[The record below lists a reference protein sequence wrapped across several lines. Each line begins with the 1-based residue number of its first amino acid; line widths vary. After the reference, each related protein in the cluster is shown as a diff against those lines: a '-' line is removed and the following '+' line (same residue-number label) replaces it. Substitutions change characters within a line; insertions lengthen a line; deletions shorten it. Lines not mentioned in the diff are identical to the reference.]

1 MARPLEVLAVVGTR
15 PEAVKTAPVVNVL
28 RASRAFRVRLLS
40 TGQHRE
46 LLEGALAA
54 FGLAPDVDL
63 RIMRARQTLN
73 GVLSAVVKGVD
84 AELARRAPDLV
95 LVQGDTTS
103 ALGAALAAF
112 HRRVPVSHLEAG
124 LRSGDLAAPFPEEM
138 NRGAVDRLAS
148 VLLAPTPLAARRLLA
163 EGADPRAVYTTG
175 NTVVDALEQML
186 ARPSAPPP
194 RALRNL
200 PEGRPIAV
208 VTLHRRESHG
218 AVLRGLVAALKRAAA
233 RRPDVL
239 WIVPSHPNPEARAPL
254 AALPSRSF
262 RVVPPLAYPDF
273 ARLLSRCAF
282 AATDS
287 GGIQEEAPSL
297 GLRYLVLRRVT
308 ERPEALGRW
317 GRLVGVDPAAVEE
330 ALVRAASAHGKIR
343 GRNPFGDGKA
353 SERVA
358 AALLHW
364 AGRGPRPRA
373 FAPSAL

>member
-1 MARPLEVLAVVGTR
+1 MRRPLEVLAVVGTR
-15 PEAVKTAPVVNVL
+15 PEAVKTAPVVAAL

-46 LLEGALAA
+46 LLDGALAA
-54 FGLAPDVDL
+54 FGLRPGRDL
-63 RIMRARQTLN
+63 RLMRPRQTLS
-73 GVLSAVVKGVD
+73 GVLSGVIAGVD
-84 AELARRAPDLV
+84 ADIARRAPDLV

-112 HRRVPVSHLEAG
+112 HRRVPIAHLEAG
-124 LRSGDLAAPFPEEM
+124 LRSGDLASPFPEEM
-138 NRGAVDRLAS
+138 NRAAVDRIAS
-148 VLLAPTPLAARRLLA
+148 VLLAPTPLAARRLLS
-163 EGADPRAVYTTG
+163 EGADPRSVYTTG
-175 NTVVDALEQML
+175 NTVVDALEEIL
-186 ARPSAPPP
+186 ARTPGPAP
-194 RALRNL
+194 RALAGL
-200 PEGRPIAV
+200 PAGRPLAV
-208 VTLHRRESHG
+208 VTLHRRESRG

-233 RRPDVL
+233 RRPEMY
-239 WIVPSHPNPEARAPL
+239 WIVPAHPSPEARAPL
-254 AALPSRSF
+254 SALPRGAF

-273 ARLLSRCAF
+273 ARLLSRCVF

-317 GRLVGVDPAAVEE
+317 GRLVGTEPRAVEE
-330 ALVRAASAHGKIR
+330 ALVRAAASRGRVA

-353 SERVA
+353 SARVA

-373 FAPSAL
+373 FAP